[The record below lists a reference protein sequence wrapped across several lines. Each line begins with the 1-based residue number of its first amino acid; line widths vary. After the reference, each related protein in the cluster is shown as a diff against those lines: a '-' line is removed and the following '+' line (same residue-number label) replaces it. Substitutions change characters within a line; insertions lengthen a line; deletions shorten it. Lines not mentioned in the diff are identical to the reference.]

1 MLTLTTFTQYT
12 IGSPSQSNQARKIRN
27 IQIGKKKKKE
37 VKKLSLCADNTV
49 LHMENSKDFPKRL

>member
-12 IGSPSQSNQARKIRN
+12 IGSPSQSNQARKVRN
-27 IQIGKKKKKE
+27 IQIGGKKKE
-37 VKKLSLCADNTV
+37 VKKLSLFADDTV

>member
-27 IQIGKKKKKE
+27 IQIGKKKKE
-37 VKKLSLCADNTV
+37 VKKTIPMCRQYGITYGKL
-49 LHMENSKDFPKRL
+49 